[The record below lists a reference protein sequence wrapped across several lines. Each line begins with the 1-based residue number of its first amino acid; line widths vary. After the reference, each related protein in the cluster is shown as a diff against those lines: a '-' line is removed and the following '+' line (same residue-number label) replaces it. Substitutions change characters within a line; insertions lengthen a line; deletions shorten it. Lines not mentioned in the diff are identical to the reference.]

1 MNCIKKSDVEE
12 QNEAY
17 IFNIYGTIENLLSK
31 NKGKQR
37 AKIYIK
43 QKMKGINDNDADE
56 YIQSIK
62 KKVKVVAES

>member
-1 MNCIKKSDVEE
+1 MDYIKKSDVEE

-17 IFNIYGTIENLLSK
+17 IFNIYGTIENLLAK

-56 YIQSIK
+56 YI
-62 KKVKVVAES
+62 